1 MFFQKEI
8 MGFIVTTP
16 FKRHSIIATIKW
28 VLKITEEPT
37 ASLRNHFWFL
47 LLLFF
52 DYQPMFETPLVKS
65 IKRKFIIMAFE
76 GNDDGFECP
85 KHNTLVS
92 RSFI

>member
-1 MFFQKEI
+1 
-8 MGFIVTTP
+8 
-16 FKRHSIIATIKW
+16 
-28 VLKITEEPT
+28 
-37 ASLRNHFWFL
+37 
-47 LLLFF
+47 
-52 DYQPMFETPLVKS
+52 MFETPLVKS